1 MVLIHFGKC
10 SINSLLYLFYTIFA
24 LLDVFLSSS
33 KIHIKDEKESQNKS
47 LQLAFTFILLM
58 FISEFIFGIIGILF
72 LLCLNHCF
80 KTEEEKSL
88 NSDLKILTDDP
99 MRNNIIKYV
108 KLFLI
113 YIFEIISTLSLILDK
128 GNELNNLNYILKLF
142 LLIFTS
148 IFTSC
153 YLKYSIY
160 KHHLLG
166 LSILCLGF
174 LLNDLMSVNEIFSK
188 KWSLFLLFIII
199 QGPNALREILEKDL
213 IEKNFYSIYKLL
225 IIEGLIG
232 IIFSLILMFILNSFN
247 SDYAFYLDF
256 NVLLTILLFVSCG
269 LYNICRLKI
278 NQIYGP
284 IHRCVGD
291 TFVSFVLW
299 MIDFLNNKEKLLKN
313 YIDGLSFI
321 ICIFGT
327 LIFTEIIIVDV
338 FNFNINT
345 REQQVKRANQKI
357 ENRDFFL

>member
-1 MVLIHFGKC
+1 
-10 SINSLLYLFYTIFA
+10 
-24 LLDVFLSSS
+24 
-33 KIHIKDEKESQNKS
+33 
-47 LQLAFTFILLM
+47 M

-72 LLCLNHCF
+72 LLCLNYCF
-80 KTEEEKSL
+80 KTKEEKSL

-232 IIFSLILMFILNSFN
+232 IIFSLI
-247 SDYAFYLDF
+247 
-256 NVLLTILLFVSCG
+256 G

-299 MIDFLNNKEKLLKN
+299 MIDFLNNEEKQLKN